1 MGVLEAAIGQAKVV
15 EPMRER
21 RTSDGHTVI
30 RHVGEIGQPDATGL
44 VDLPEDH
51 LLIRP
56 SNRAGGQRPPLPNP
70 TLEGA
75 PHPPPW
81 TIGAELGMA
90 AQQFLENGDRPQPW
104 RGLQ

>member
-21 RTSDGHTVI
+21 RTSDGHAVV
-30 RHVGEIGQPDATGL
+30 RHVGEIGQSDATGL
-44 VDLPEDH
+44 VDLSEDH
-51 LLIRP
+51 LSIRTM
-56 SNRAGGQRPPLPNP
+56 QRSPLANA

-75 PHPPPW
+75 PHPF
-81 TIGAELGMA
+81 AEFGMP
-90 AQQFLENGDRPQPW
+90 AQQFLEDGDRPQAW